1 MYKIYTFRKGLV
13 FLEYKDT
20 NSMNKILI
28 ILSLLVCLTSCTEDT
43 KTPPEIKA
51 MSVDMK
57 VRRFDQLFAAASKE
71 DLAPLKAEFP
81 YLFSKKFP
89 DEYWAQRFTD
99 TIQLEINEEIAKV
112 FPDFESEKASIEDL
126 FRHIKYYFPETT
138 VPKIVTLTTE
148 VDYRNKVVLADSL
161 LLIGLDTYLGAD
173 HHFYVGI
180 PKFQSKNFR
189 KEQMPVDI
197 AAAFAKTKANRLRQK
212 DFLSEI
218 IHEGKKLYLMQL
230 LLSETPAHEILGYTP
245 EELLFAQENEKNMWE
260 FFVKNEL
267 LYSTDR
273 KLLSRFINPAPF
285 SKFYLSFDNETP
297 GRVGRYIGHEI
308 VKSYM
313 DNNDVSLKVLLNQDA
328 TIIFANAKY
337 KP

>member
-1 MYKIYTFRKGLV
+1 
-13 FLEYKDT
+13 
-20 NSMNKILI
+20 MNKMLI
-28 ILSLLVCLTSCTEDT
+28 ILSLLVIMTSCVEDT

-51 MSVDMK
+51 MSVDME

-71 DLAPLKAEFP
+71 GLAPLQAEFP

-99 TIQLEINEEIAKV
+99 TIQVEINQELAKV
-112 FPDFESEKASIEDL
+112 FPDFESEEASIEDL

-138 VPKIVTLTTE
+138 IPKIVTLTTE

-189 KEQMPVDI
+189 KAQMPVDI
-197 AAAFAKTKANRLRQK
+197 AAAFAKNKIGGLHQK
-212 DFLSEI
+212 EFLSEMI
-218 IHEGKKLYLMQL
+218 YEGKKLYLMQT
-230 LLSETPAHEILGYTP
+230 LLSETPTYEILGYTP
-245 EELLFAQENEKNMWE
+245 EELLFAQENEKNIWE

-273 KLLSRFINPAPF
+273 KLLTRFIDPAPF

-297 GRVGRYIGHEI
+297 GRVGRYVGYEI

>member
-1 MYKIYTFRKGLV
+1 
-13 FLEYKDT
+13 
-20 NSMNKILI
+20 MNKMLI
-28 ILSLLVCLTSCTEDT
+28 ILSLLVFIAGCAEDT

-51 MSVDMK
+51 MSVDME

-71 DLAPLKAEFP
+71 DLAPLRAEFP

-99 TIQLEINEEIAKV
+99 TIQQEINEEIKKV
-112 FPDFESEKASIEDL
+112 FPDFDAEEASIENL

-161 LLIGLDTYLGAD
+161 LLIGLDTYLGED
-173 HHFYVGI
+173 HHFYTGI

-189 KEQMPVDI
+189 TEQMPVDI
-197 AAAFAKTKANRLRQK
+197 AAAFAKTKTNRLRQK

-230 LLSETPAHEILGYTP
+230 LLSETPAHEILGYTLQ
-245 EELLFAQENEKNMWE
+245 ELLFAQENEKNMWE

-273 KLLSRFINPAPF
+273 KLLSRFVNPAPF

-297 GRVGRYIGHEI
+297 GRVGRYIGFEI

-313 DNNDVSLKVLLNQDA
+313 DKNDVSLKFLLNQDA
-328 TIIFANAKY
+328 TTIFANAKY